1 MKTPFLYIFIITS
14 AITLSGALNLNASPS
29 SAEERNDSSEKIASA
44 SAAGETQ
51 KLLSEEILSQLDLL
65 EISDLLEIN
74 GQYNKKRFLNSQKGL
89 VPDDYLAAAEEKVNQ
104 QLDKQKNRN
113 IKTQIA
119 YQAYELLSDKMSSIS
134 TNELRSYLAEQLDS
148 FQTINIYTPT
158 SGWESNHLLRFKRTQ
173 KLFHFVANNDP
184 NLLAMIPHFEKH
196 LTTNTTGSLYLA
208 VGGLIKTGTNGYPIL
223 MNAMTNQSIG
233 LQSVILQGFAEYFC
247 QPLKTPFIKEK
258 TIFPLWEDDY
268 PKADPGHLHKKA
280 LQYLQNPPDN
290 PFSEDDPCWLPCEA
304 RNSIAHCSA
313 IIILKSIQHDLKST
327 EQIITALALYDPDP
341 IVRCTALQAIQSASS
356 TPQSLFSRNLRSQLT
371 QIANDEKELSSIR
384 YRAKSML
391 IHPYRWNPEISHP
404 TSYPTFCYPFYGT
417 YIFIP

>member
-29 SAEERNDSSEKIASA
+29 SAEERNDSSEKIASS
-44 SAAGETQ
+44 SAGGETR

-74 GQYNKKRFLNSQKGL
+74 SQYNKKRFLNSQKGL

-113 IKTQIA
+113 IKTQRA

-134 TNELRSYLAEQLDS
+134 TNELCSYLAEQLDS

-158 SGWESNHLLRFKRTQ
+158 SGWESNHLLHFKRTQ

-208 VGGLIKTGTNGYPIL
+208 VEGLIKTGTNGYPIL

-258 TIFPLWEDDY
+258 TILPLWEDDY
-268 PKADPGHLHKKA
+268 PKADPGSLHEKA

-290 PFSEDDPCWLPCEA
+290 PFSEEDPYWLPCEA

-313 IIILKSIQHDLKST
+313 IIILKSSNT
-327 EQIITALALYDPDP
+327 T
-341 IVRCTALQAIQSASS
+341 
-356 TPQSLFSRNLRSQLT
+356 
-371 QIANDEKELSSIR
+371 
-384 YRAKSML
+384 
-391 IHPYRWNPEISHP
+391 
-404 TSYPTFCYPFYGT
+404 
-417 YIFIP
+417 